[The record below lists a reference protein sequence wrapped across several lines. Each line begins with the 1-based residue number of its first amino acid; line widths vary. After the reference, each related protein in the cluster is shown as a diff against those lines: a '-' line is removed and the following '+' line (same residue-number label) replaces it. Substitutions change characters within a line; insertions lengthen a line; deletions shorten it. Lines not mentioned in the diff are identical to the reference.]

1 MILISSIL
9 LGHFP
14 LPKERWFSH
23 SVTLEADEIVHVENE
38 CEHYFAK
45 CWVPLHFNLN
55 YFLLYQ

>member
-14 LPKERWFSH
+14 LPKEDGSG

-45 CWVPLHFNLN
+45 C
-55 YFLLYQ
+55 